1 MSETKLTN
9 NSENNF
15 FSNNLDII
23 NGLYFGLK
31 YVGNGIIFRL
41 NLKSQI
47 LFGVHS
53 EAGKSIFPPTVFNQL
68 GVLFGNFKLL
78 CHVSFFWLVC
88 LTKLKANFSVCNVT
102 VLIISY
108 NKSLSF
114 DCPCYCHNVLIFF
127 QIECFYRPPYS

>member
-53 EAGKSIFPPTVFNQL
+53 EAGKSIFPPHCFQPVRRFVWKFQIAL
-68 GVLFGNFKLL
+68 PCFIFFGWSVLRN
-78 CHVSFFWLVC
+78 
-88 LTKLKANFSVCNVT
+88 LK
-102 VLIISY
+102 
-108 NKSLSF
+108 
-114 DCPCYCHNVLIFF
+114 LIFLF
-127 QIECFYRPPYS
+127 VM